1 MLQLNSALVAI
12 CSEFT
17 GKYAP
22 YQAVEISPAPRGGVF
37 VASTDRGNIACLA
50 HDPAGRADRVMRLLP
65 DAELIKL
72 CRGIKTAERQLR
84 IEGNNALISTFRES
98 TTEKRETIVNES
110 ISDFPPLSGA
120 ISSCLSKWS
129 DTPTVSSTAGRYE
142 SVYIERALKGL
153 ATTSDSV
160 VLSAFDGGP
169 LRIQTDKANIVVLVM
184 PQLKEKIPSVPEWL
198 SDYAASGCLSDRS
211 Y

>member
-1 MLQLNSALVAI
+1 
-12 CSEFT
+12 
-17 GKYAP
+17 
-22 YQAVEISPAPRGGVF
+22 
-37 VASTDRGNIACLA
+37 
-50 HDPAGRADRVMRLLP
+50 MRLLP
-65 DAELIKL
+65 DAELIKF

-84 IEGNNALISTFRES
+84 IEGNNALVSTFRKS

-142 SVYIERALKGL
+142 SIYIERALKGL
-153 ATTSDSV
+153 APTSDSV

-198 SDYAASGCLSDRS
+198 SDYAASGSLSDRS